1 MLVFEII
8 GCIYE
13 YPNYQNIKMIDD
25 LSKKND

>member
-13 YPNYQNIKMIDD
+13 YPSYQNIKMIDD
-25 LSKKND
+25 LSKKK